1 MRHVQVIL
9 IFLNIT
15 CLYIGR
21 LNVGVSVVA
30 LTNSESTNPS
40 FTVRCED

>member
-30 LTNSESTNPS
+30 LTNSDSTNPN
-40 FTVRCED
+40 FTVRSKN